1 MVLVCALIL
10 TIPFGFFG
18 YFDEEFFDDMRTAI
32 DTCRANYSEEEFFLT
47 YDYESKDIMN
57 NIVTCIMS
65 SLLTLIMAV
74 LYYLF
79 KPDPFEME
87 VFMRRNGNILL
98 CKDIITYHTL
108 IISHSLTH
116 SLTHSLSLHGFL
128 DHRSNIFIDDLYSKF
143 F

>member
-1 MVLVCALIL
+1 MVLVCALVL
-10 TIPFGFFG
+10 TVPFGFFQ
-18 YFDEEFFDDMRTAI
+18 YFNKEFFEDMKEDI
-32 DTCRANYSEEEFFLT
+32 DRCHANYSEEDFYF
-47 YDYESKDIMN
+47 DYNHETTETLN
-57 NIVTCIMS
+57 NVITCIMS
-65 SLLTLIMAV
+65 SLCALIMAV

-87 VFMRRNGNILL
+87 VFMRRNGNFFL

-128 DHRSNIFIDDLYSKF
+128 DHRSNNFIDGMYSKIV
-143 F
+143 

>member
-1 MVLVCALIL
+1 MVLVCALVL
-10 TIPFGFFG
+10 TVPFGFFQ
-18 YFDEEFFDDMRTAI
+18 YFNEGFFDLLKSNI
-32 DTCRANYSEEEFFLT
+32 DACRASYSEEDFNF
-47 YDYESKDIMN
+47 DYNRETTDTLN
-57 NIVTCIMS
+57 NVITCIMS
-65 SLLTLIMAV
+65 SLCALIMAV

>member
-1 MVLVCALIL
+1 MVLVCALVL
-10 TIPFGFFG
+10 TVPFGFFQ
-18 YFDEEFFDDMRTAI
+18 YFNEGFFEFLKI
-32 DTCRANYSEEEFFLT
+32 DIDACRANYSEKDFNVD
-47 YDYESKDIMN
+47 YDLETAGILN
-57 NIVTCIMS
+57 NVITCIMS
-65 SLLTLIMAV
+65 SLCALIMAV

-87 VFMRRNGNILL
+87 VFMRRNGNFLL

-128 DHRSNIFIDDLYSKF
+128 DHRSNSFIVDMYSKIV
-143 F
+143 